1 MEHSGVNKG
10 EKLAGAQ
17 ISERHVLALTNSGS
31 AKAEDI
37 VQLAKASQKRVM
49 EKFGIELKAEVQLIG
64 INL

>member
-1 MEHSGVNKG
+1 
-10 EKLAGAQ
+10 
-17 ISERHVLALTNSGS
+17 LALTNSGG

-49 EKFGIELKAEVQLIG
+49 EKFGIELKAEVQMIG